1 MKHFN
6 HVGIIEPLHMQ
17 TVMVDNRRH
26 YLTPTGN
33 KHKSVTTV
41 ISNNP
46 KKVQVIQRWRE
57 RVGAEAANRI
67 SSRSTTR
74 GNRYHKLVENYL
86 NNEHDPELYKQY
98 PLVWVMFN
106 SSLKVLN
113 NINNIYLQ
121 EAALYSDYLKIAGRV
136 DCIAEYNGKLSIID
150 FKTSA
155 EEKKEEYLY
164 DYYVQEIAYACML
177 QELYGLKVEQ
187 LVTIVACESGD
198 VQVSIVPPKK
208 EYFIRLQQYLKEYE
222 ETYDR
227 KLGGK
232 VHDNCEILAGS

>member
-1 MKHFN
+1 MKNFN
-6 HVGIIEPLHMQ
+6 HVGNIQPIQME
-17 TVMVDNRRH
+17 TVMVDARRH

-41 ISNNP
+41 ISNNS
-46 KKVQVIQRWRE
+46 KKVQIIQRWRE
-57 RVGAEAANRI
+57 RVGHAEANRI

-86 NNEHDPELYKQY
+86 NNEYDPELYKEY
-98 PLVWVMFN
+98 PLIWLMFN
-106 SSLKVLN
+106 SSLKTLE

-136 DCIAEYNGKLSIID
+136 DCIAEYNGKLSVID

-164 DYYVQEIAYACML
+164 DYYVQEVAYACML
-177 QELYGLKVEQ
+177 QELYNLKVEQ
-187 LVTIVACESGD
+187 LVTIVACETGD

-208 EYFIRLQQYLKEYE
+208 EYFVTLQQYLREYE
-222 ETYDR
+222 EKYDR
-227 KLGGK
+227 KLGGE
-232 VHDNCEILAGS
+232 VYDNCEILAGS

>member
-1 MKHFN
+1 MKVFN
-6 HVGIIEPLHMQ
+6 HVGLIEPIEMN
-17 TVMVDNRRH
+17 TVMIEGRR
-26 YLTPTGN
+26 YYNTPTGN

-46 KKVQVIQRWRE
+46 EKQKGLARWRE
-57 RVGAEAANRI
+57 RVGKEKAQQI
-67 SSRSTTR
+67 SSRAATR

-86 NNEHDPELYKQY
+86 NNEHDPDLYSSV
-98 PLVWVMFN
+98 PLVWIMFN
-106 SSLKVLN
+106 SSRKILD

-121 EAALYSDYLKIAGRV
+121 EAGLYSDFLGIAGRV

-177 QELYGLKVEQ
+177 QELYDLKVEQ
-187 LVTIVACESGD
+187 LVTIVACENGD
-198 VQVSIVPPKK
+198 TQVSIQPPKK
-208 EYFIRLQQYLKEYE
+208 EYFIKLQEYIREYE
-222 ETYDR
+222 QIYER
-227 KLGGK
+227 NIGG
-232 VHDNCEILAGS
+232 

>member
-1 MKHFN
+1 MKIFN
-6 HVGIIEPLHMQ
+6 HVGLIEPIEMN
-17 TVMVDNRRH
+17 TVMIEGRR
-26 YLTPTGN
+26 YYNTPTGN

-46 KKVQVIQRWRE
+46 EKQKGLAKWRE
-57 RVGAEAANRI
+57 RVGKEKAQQI
-67 SSRSTTR
+67 SSRAATR

-86 NNEHDPELYKQY
+86 NNEHDPNLYGEY
-98 PLVWVMFN
+98 PLVWIMFN
-106 SSLKVLN
+106 SSRKILD

-121 EAALYSDYLKIAGRV
+121 EAGLYSDFLGIAGRV

-187 LVTIVACESGD
+187 LVTIIACESGD
-198 VQVSIVPPKK
+198 TQVSIQPTRK
-208 EYFIRLQQYLKEYE
+208 EYFIKLQQYIHEYE
-222 ETYDR
+222 TKYER
-227 KLGGK
+227 NIGG
-232 VHDNCEILAGS
+232 

>member
-1 MKHFN
+1 MKVFN
-6 HVGIIEPLHMQ
+6 HVGLIEPIEMN
-17 TVMVDNRRH
+17 TVMIEGRR
-26 YLTPTGN
+26 YYNTPTGN

-46 KKVQVIQRWRE
+46 EKQKGLAKWRE
-57 RVGAEAANRI
+57 RVGKEKAQQI
-67 SSRSTTR
+67 SSRAATR

-86 NNEHDPELYKQY
+86 NNEHDPNLYGEY
-98 PLVWVMFN
+98 PLVWIMFN
-106 SSLKVLN
+106 SSRKILD

-121 EAALYSDYLKIAGRV
+121 EAGLYSDFLGIAGRV

-187 LVTIVACESGD
+187 LVTIIACESGD
-198 VQVSIVPPKK
+198 TQVSIQPTRK
-208 EYFIRLQQYLKEYE
+208 EYFI
-222 ETYDR
+222 
-227 KLGGK
+227 KLYR
-232 VHDNCEILAGS
+232 

>member
-1 MKHFN
+1 MKTFN
-6 HVGIIEPLHMQ
+6 HVGLTPIELR
-17 TVMVDNRRH
+17 TINIDGKRH
-26 YLTPTGN
+26 YVTPSGD
-33 KHKSVTTV
+33 KYKSVTTV

-46 KKVQVIQRWRE
+46 KKVDIINKWRQ
-57 RVGAEAANRI
+57 RVGIQEANRI
-67 SSRSTTR
+67 SSYSTNR
-74 GNRYHKLVENYL
+74 GNKYHKLVENYL
-86 NNEHDPELYKQY
+86 NNKHDPNLYKDY
-98 PLVWVMFN
+98 PLIWIMFH
-106 SSLKVLN
+106 SSLKILD

-164 DYYVQEIAYACML
+164 DYYVQEITYACML

-187 LVTIVACESGD
+187 LVTIVACENGD

-208 EYFIRLQQYLKEYE
+208 EYFITLQKYLKEYE
-222 ETYDR
+222 ENYTR
-227 KLGGK
+227 KSGG
-232 VHDNCEILAGS
+232 

>member
-1 MKHFN
+1 MKVFN
-6 HVGIIEPLHMQ
+6 HVGLIVPIEMN
-17 TVMVDNRRH
+17 TVMIEGRR
-26 YLTPTGN
+26 YYNTPTGN

-46 KKVQVIQRWRE
+46 EKQKGLAKWRE
-57 RVGAEAANRI
+57 RVGKEKAQQI
-67 SSRSTTR
+67 SSRAATR

-86 NNEHDPELYKQY
+86 NNEHDPNLYGEY
-98 PLVWVMFN
+98 PLVWIMFN
-106 SSLKVLN
+106 SSRKILD

-121 EAALYSDYLKIAGRV
+121 EAGLYSDFLGIAGRV

-187 LVTIVACESGD
+187 LVTIIACESGD
-198 VQVSIVPPKK
+198 TQVSIQPTRK
-208 EYFIRLQQYLKEYE
+208 EYFIKLQQYIHEYE
-222 ETYDR
+222 TKYER
-227 KLGGK
+227 NIGG
-232 VHDNCEILAGS
+232 

>member
-1 MKHFN
+1 MKIFDHI
-6 HVGIIEPLHMQ
+6 GLEPIELK
-17 TVMVDNRRH
+17 TITIDGKRH
-26 YLTPTGN
+26 YITPTGN

-46 KKVQVIQRWRE
+46 KKVEVIKNWRK
-57 RVGAEAANRI
+57 RVGEEKANAI
-67 SSRSTTR
+67 SRRATTR
-74 GNRYHKLVENYL
+74 GNKYHKLVENYL
-86 NNEHDPELYKQY
+86 NNEHDSNLYKDS

-106 SSLKVLN
+106 SSLKILD

-121 EAALYSDYLKIAGRV
+121 EAALYSDYLKVAGRV

-164 DYYVQEIAYACML
+164 DYYVQEITYACML

-187 LVTIVACESGD
+187 LVTIVACETGD
-198 VQVSIVPPKK
+198 VQVSVVPPKK
-208 EYFIRLQQYLKEYE
+208 EYFIRLQQYLREYE
-222 ETYDR
+222 EIYDR
-227 KLGGK
+227 KLGG
-232 VHDNCEILAGS
+232 

>member
-1 MKHFN
+1 MKVFN
-6 HVGIIEPLHMQ
+6 HVGLIEPIEMN
-17 TVMVDNRRH
+17 TVMIEGRR
-26 YLTPTGN
+26 YYNTPTGN

-46 KKVQVIQRWRE
+46 EKQKGLAKWRE
-57 RVGAEAANRI
+57 RVGKEKAQQI
-67 SSRSTTR
+67 SSRAATR

-86 NNEHDPELYKQY
+86 NNEHDSNLYGEY
-98 PLVWVMFN
+98 PLVWIMFN
-106 SSLKVLN
+106 SSRKILD

-121 EAALYSDYLKIAGRV
+121 EAGLYSDFLGIAGSV

-187 LVTIVACESGD
+187 LVTIIACESGD
-198 VQVSIVPPKK
+198 TQVSIQPTRK
-208 EYFIRLQQYLKEYE
+208 EYFIKLQQYIHEYE
-222 ETYDR
+222 TKYER
-227 KLGGK
+227 NIGG
-232 VHDNCEILAGS
+232 

>member
-1 MKHFN
+1 MKVFN
-6 HVGIIEPLHMQ
+6 HVGLIEPIEMN
-17 TVMVDNRRH
+17 TVMIEGRR
-26 YLTPTGN
+26 YYNTPTGN

-46 KKVQVIQRWRE
+46 EKQKGLARWRE
-57 RVGAEAANRI
+57 KVGKEKAQQI
-67 SSRSTTR
+67 SSRAATR

-86 NNEHDPELYKQY
+86 NNEHDTNLYKEF
-98 PLVWVMFN
+98 PLIWIMFE
-106 SSLKVLN
+106 SSRKILD

-121 EAALYSDYLKIAGRV
+121 EAGLYSDFLGIAGRV

-177 QELYGLKVEQ
+177 QELYDLKVEQ
-187 LVTIVACESGD
+187 LVTIVACESGEI
-198 VQVSIVPPKK
+198 QVSIQPPKK
-208 EYFIRLQQYLKEYE
+208 EYFIKLQQYIQEYE
-222 ETYDR
+222 QRYER
-227 KLGGK
+227 
-232 VHDNCEILAGS
+232 NIRE